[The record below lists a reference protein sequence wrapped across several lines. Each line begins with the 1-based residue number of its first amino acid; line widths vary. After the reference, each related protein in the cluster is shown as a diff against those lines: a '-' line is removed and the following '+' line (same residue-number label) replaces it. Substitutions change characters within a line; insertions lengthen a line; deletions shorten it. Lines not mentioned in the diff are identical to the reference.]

1 MIRKKKCKNYKSHY
15 GFCNA
20 HLEFLQV
27 FLKFLHFEKYDESK
41 IQIMRNL
48 DETINFEYKHSLK
61 VDKEKAEK
69 IENMGNIE
77 IFYNERNVKIS
88 ELTDEEK
95 IDCISKL
102 WNYKETIE
110 GENENLKE
118 MIQKMY
124 FFGKMDKV
132 QEESD

>member
-1 MIRKKKCKNYKSHY
+1 
-15 GFCNA
+15 
-20 HLEFLQV
+20 
-27 FLKFLHFEKYDESK
+27 
-41 IQIMRNL
+41 MRGL
-48 DETINFEYKHSLK
+48 SETINSEYELILK
-61 VDKEKAEK
+61 VDKEEGTR
-69 IENMGNIE
+69 IRNPGNIE
-77 IFYNERNVKIS
+77 ILYEDRYVKIS

-102 WNYKETIE
+102 WSYKETIE

-124 FFGKMDKV
+124 FFGKMDKF

>member
-1 MIRKKKCKNYKSHY
+1 
-15 GFCNA
+15 
-20 HLEFLQV
+20 LEFLQV
-27 FLKFLHFEKYDESK
+27 FRKFLHFEKYGGLK

-48 DETINFEYKHSLK
+48 DETINFEYWFNLN
-61 VDKEKAEK
+61 VDKEKTEK
-69 IENMGNIE
+69 IEKLGNIE

-110 GENENLKE
+110 GENESLKE

-124 FFGKMDKV
+124 FFGKMDKF

>member
-1 MIRKKKCKNYKSHY
+1 MSDLN
-15 GFCNA
+15 
-20 HLEFLQV
+20 
-27 FLKFLHFEKYDESK
+27 
-41 IQIMRNL
+41 
-48 DETINFEYKHSLK
+48 ETINSEYWLILK
-61 VDKEKAEK
+61 VDKEERTK
-69 IENMGNIE
+69 IGNPGNIE
-77 IFYNERNVKIS
+77 ILYNDRYVKIS

-102 WNYKETIE
+102 WSYKETIE

-124 FFGKMDKV
+124 FFGKMDKF

>member
-1 MIRKKKCKNYKSHY
+1 
-15 GFCNA
+15 
-20 HLEFLQV
+20 
-27 FLKFLHFEKYDESK
+27 
-41 IQIMRNL
+41 
-48 DETINFEYKHSLK
+48 
-61 VDKEKAEK
+61 VDKEEKTK
-69 IENMGNIE
+69 IENSGNIE
-77 IFYNERNVKIS
+77 ILYNDRYVKIS

-102 WNYKETIE
+102 WSYKETIE

-124 FFGKMDKV
+124 FFGKMDKF

>member
-1 MIRKKKCKNYKSHY
+1 MDKGEKK
-15 GFCNA
+15 
-20 HLEFLQV
+20 
-27 FLKFLHFEKYDESK
+27 
-41 IQIMRNL
+41 
-48 DETINFEYKHSLK
+48 
-61 VDKEKAEK
+61 K
-69 IENMGNIE
+69 IENLGDIE
-77 IFYNERNVKIS
+77 IFYNEKNVKVS

>member
-1 MIRKKKCKNYKSHY
+1 
-15 GFCNA
+15 
-20 HLEFLQV
+20 
-27 FLKFLHFEKYDESK
+27 
-41 IQIMRNL
+41 MRGL
-48 DETINFEYKHSLK
+48 SETINSEYQLILK

>member
-1 MIRKKKCKNYKSHY
+1 M
-15 GFCNA
+15 
-20 HLEFLQV
+20 
-27 FLKFLHFEKYDESK
+27 
-41 IQIMRNL
+41 
-48 DETINFEYKHSLK
+48 
-61 VDKEKAEK
+61 DKEEKTK
-69 IENMGNIE
+69 IENSGNIE
-77 IFYNERNVKIS
+77 ILYNDRYVKIS

-102 WNYKETIE
+102 WNYKVTIE

-124 FFGKMDKV
+124 FLGKMDKV

>member
-1 MIRKKKCKNYKSHY
+1 MSDLN
-15 GFCNA
+15 
-20 HLEFLQV
+20 
-27 FLKFLHFEKYDESK
+27 
-41 IQIMRNL
+41 
-48 DETINFEYKHSLK
+48 ETINSEYWLILK
-61 VDKEKAEK
+61 VDKEERTK
-69 IENMGNIE
+69 IGNPENIE
-77 IFYNERNVKIS
+77 ILYNDRYVKIS

-102 WNYKETIE
+102 WSYKETIE

-124 FFGKMDKV
+124 FFGKMDKF